1 MSSSLS
7 DVDDQSGSAN
17 ACFHYIPSKSDSD
30 HNLHHSNPES
40 SFYVVKN
47 TQQSSPFPFSTTTI
61 SRPGN
66 ARTLFTIIPPMPQD
80 TATTNNVRSRI
91 FFFSH
96 IYRSKNKLFY

>member
-7 DVDDQSGSAN
+7 DVEDQPTSAN

-30 HNLHHSNPES
+30 NNLLHHSNPES

-47 TQQSSPFPFSTTTI
+47 PQQSSPFSSSTTTTI

-80 TATTNNVRSRI
+80 TATKINVRCRI
-91 FFFSH
+91 FF
-96 IYRSKNKLFY
+96 